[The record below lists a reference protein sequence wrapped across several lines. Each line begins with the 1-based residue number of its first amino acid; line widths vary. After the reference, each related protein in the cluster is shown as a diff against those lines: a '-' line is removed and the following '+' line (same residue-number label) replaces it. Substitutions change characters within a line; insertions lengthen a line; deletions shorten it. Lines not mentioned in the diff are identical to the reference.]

1 MTERR
6 YTDQEVARLLQ
17 RAADIDRDAPSGAAV
32 ARGLSLAELQEI
44 AAEAGIA
51 PTAVA
56 RAADEIAA
64 PARSRVTSLA
74 LGDPGLTRRTAALP
88 VQIDRA
94 GLGRMVEV
102 IDAEAP
108 AAGTVGEAL
117 GSVRWTATS
126 RFLHRQVVVQPS
138 DTETVIRV
146 EERYTDRL
154 RAVVHL
160 LPALYGAGG
169 GAAVAGAW
177 LAGGSA
183 AGLAAAAGSVL
194 GLGLGRALWNALR
207 ARSWHRVDRLSE
219 RLAAEANALDRS
231 S

>member
-17 RAADIDRDAPSGAAV
+17 RAADIDRHSPAGQSV
-32 ARGLSLAELQEI
+32 ARGLSLGELQDI
-44 AAEAGIA
+44 AAEVGIA
-51 PTAVA
+51 PAAVT

-64 PARSRVTSLA
+64 PAASRLASAA
-74 LGDPGLTRRTAALP
+74 LGGAGLVRRTTALA
-88 VQIDRA
+88 VQLDRS

-102 IDAEAP
+102 IDAEVP

-117 GSVRWTATS
+117 GSVRWTATG
-126 RFLHRQVVVQPS
+126 RFLNRQVVVQPTE
-138 DTETVIRV
+138 TETVIRV

-154 RAVVHL
+154 RAVMHL

-169 GAAVAGAW
+169 GVALGGAWAGSAPVAGLIA
-177 LAGGSA
+177 LAGSA
-183 AGLAAAAGSVL
+183 V
-194 GLGLGRALWNALR
+194 GLGVGRALWNALR
-207 ARSWHRVDRLSE
+207 SRSRRRVDRLSE
-219 RLAAEANALDRS
+219 RLASEANALDRS